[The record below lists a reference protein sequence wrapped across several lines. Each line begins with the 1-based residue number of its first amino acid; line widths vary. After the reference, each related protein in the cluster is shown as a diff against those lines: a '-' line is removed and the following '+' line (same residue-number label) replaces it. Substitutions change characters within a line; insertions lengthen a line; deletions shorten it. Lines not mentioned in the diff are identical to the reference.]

1 MFENSVTFGHHASLW
16 QHGHPM
22 ALRMVACSNA
32 FTCSMV
38 AQTCS
43 NTLESMSEVYKS
55 NETNENFIIFWPGHH
70 TLNTVSLKL
79 THHAQMPIAGA

>member
-1 MFENSVTFGHHASLW
+1 MKTSIFENCVTFGHHASLW

-43 NTLESMSEVYKS
+43 NTLKSMSKVYKS
-55 NETNENFIIFWPGHH
+55 NETNENFIFFLARAPWGRHH
-70 TLNTVSLKL
+70 Y
-79 THHAQMPIAGA
+79 